1 MSTGRVYKQ
10 AIKRVFR
17 EKCHDERMAVYSGG
31 RDDETIHVIASLKHY
46 VHDIASEK
54 EDTLEFVSS
63 VGDRVIVELTDDERS
78 LLEGAS

>member
-17 EKCHDERMAVYSGG
+17 EKCHDERMAVYWG